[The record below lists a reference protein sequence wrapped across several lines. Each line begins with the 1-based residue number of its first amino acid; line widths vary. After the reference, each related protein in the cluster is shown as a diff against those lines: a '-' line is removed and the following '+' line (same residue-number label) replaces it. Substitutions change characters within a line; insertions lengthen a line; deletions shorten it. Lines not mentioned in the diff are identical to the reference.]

1 MEHLRHAAQ
10 QSVLRACGFGSLA
23 IFCVMVGLSFDP
35 HASFKAGGILTTIM
49 VIVLI
54 MKAYEALTK
63 DYRKTEMWLCLPKD
77 FRPPESFAQRVSA
90 AVLHQTYL
98 TFAKWTS
105 AIAIVLWLLAL
116 LFAFIGS

>member
-1 MEHLRHAAQ
+1 MEHLRRAAQ
-10 QSVLRACGFGSLA
+10 ESVLRACGFASLA
-23 IFCVMVGLSFDP
+23 IFCVMIGLSFD
-35 HASFKAGGILTTIM
+35 AYAAFKAGGILTTLM
-49 VIVLI
+49 AIVLI

-77 FRPPESFAQRVSA
+77 SRPPKSYAQKVSA
-90 AVLHQTYL
+90 TILHQTYL

-116 LFAFIGS
+116 MFAVTSG

>member
-1 MEHLRHAAQ
+1 MEHLRRAAQ
-10 QSVLRACGFGSLA
+10 ESVLRACGFASLA

-35 HASFKAGGILTTIM
+35 YAAFKAGSILTTVT

-54 MKAYEALTK
+54 MKGYEALTK
-63 DYRKTEMWLCLPKD
+63 DHRKTEMWLCLPKD
-77 FRPPESFAQRVSA
+77 SRPREAYAQKVSA

-105 AIAIVLWLLAL
+105 AIAIVLWMLTLIFG
-116 LFAFIGS
+116 FAAG